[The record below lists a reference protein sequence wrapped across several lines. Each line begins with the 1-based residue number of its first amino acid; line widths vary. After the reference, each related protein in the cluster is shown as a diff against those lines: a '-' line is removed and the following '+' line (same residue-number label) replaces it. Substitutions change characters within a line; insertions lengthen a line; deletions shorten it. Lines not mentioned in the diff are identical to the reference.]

1 MYEMDES
8 FDYEPTDAETI
19 AARAE
24 AASVEPQEYAYD
36 LLCRD
41 DATGFIY
48 FPVLNYADRNLDF
61 LEELQA
67 ADDTVN
73 SLSDGGA
80 HCGTICDAASPTFML
95 QHWVRDRK
103 RGSRITIERAIKR
116 QCADT
121 ARLYGLED
129 RGVIAPGYLA
139 DLNIIDM
146 ERLKLGRPWLAFD
159 LPADGKRLL
168 QKADGYVAT
177 IKSGEVTFENG
188 KWTGAAP
195 GGLIRGPQRAE
206 LAQAA
211 E

>member
-1 MYEMDES
+1 M
-8 FDYEPTDAETI
+8 
-19 AARAE
+19 ARA
-24 AASVEPQEYAYD
+24 AKAGVSGDEYAYD

-41 DATGFIY
+41 DCKGFIY
-48 FPVLNYADRNLDF
+48 LPILNYADGNLDF
-61 LEELQA
+61 LHDLQH

-95 QHWVRDRK
+95 QHWVRDRS
-103 RGSRITIERAIKR
+103 RGTIGLENAIKR

-129 RGVIAPGYLA
+129 RGVLAPGYLA
-139 DLNIIDM
+139 DINIIDM
-146 ERLKLGRPWLAFD
+146 DRLKLGKPWLAFD
-159 LPADGKRLL
+159 LPAGGKRLL
-168 QKADGYVAT
+168 QKAEGYVAT
-177 IKSGEVTFENG
+177 IKNGVVTFREG
-188 KWTGAAP
+188 KWTGEAP

-206 LAQAA
+206 LAEAA